1 MRPQLNLGVR
11 QTADFRRST
20 AARPEPRSYARGSA
34 ALHTPWELQQGGSN
48 GTSDTSEPKEDHR
61 KPESD
66 CHEPKQ
72 DPAEPAS
79 DFKKPKEDPLESG
92 QDSQEIAR
100 GRERPPAGQSCRG
113 PLDRHHRAKT
123 SSFHRSCLTN
133 VAADKH
139 FSDATSP
146 QWW

>member
-1 MRPQLNLGVR
+1 MVVTCLRLNLGVR

-48 GTSDTSEPKEDHR
+48 GTSDTSEPKADHR

-66 CHEPKQ
+66 FKEPKQ
-72 DPAEPAS
+72 
-79 DFKKPKEDPLESG
+79 DPLESG

-139 FSDATSP
+139 FSDAASP
-146 QWW
+146 QWLYCASN

>member
-1 MRPQLNLGVR
+1 MVVTCLRLNLGVR

-72 DPAEPAS
+72 DLRNQQAIVKNQ
-79 DFKKPKEDPLESG
+79 KK
-92 QDSQEIAR
+92 I
-100 GRERPPAGQSCRG
+100 
-113 PLDRHHRAKT
+113 
-123 SSFHRSCLTN
+123 RSN
-133 VAADKH
+133 QGKI
-139 FSDATSP
+139 FRK
-146 QWW
+146 